1 MTQKQRYNLKEA
13 YGILV
18 DAIRAMPKLK
28 KEAAAG
34 VLDQA
39 FKERIMLAVTEVNGC
54 AMCSYAHTQM
64 ALEAGL
70 SSEEISGLL
79 TGVMHHVPEDEAAA
93 ILFAQHYADSR
104 GKPSPKAQAIIYQT
118 YGKAKADAIMHA
130 IHVIM
135 AGNVYGIAFGSLK
148 GRITHK
154 GIDSRSSLGYEI
166 TLLLSLILY
175 LPVGLVHALLT
186 SKAS

>member
-1 MTQKQRYNLKEA
+1 MTQKHRYNLKEA
-13 YGILV
+13 YGILAE
-18 DAIRAMPKLK
+18 AIRAMPKLK
-28 KEAAAG
+28 KEVAAG
-34 VLDQA
+34 LLDQP

-79 TGVMHHVPEDEAAA
+79 SGVMHHVPEDEAAA
-93 ILFAQHYADSR
+93 VLFAQHYADSR
-104 GKPSPKAQAIIYQT
+104 GKPSPKAQAVLNQT
-118 YGKAKADAIMHA
+118 YGKAKADAITHA

-135 AGNVYGIAFGSLK
+135 AGNVYGMAFGSLK

-154 GIDSRSSLGYEI
+154 GTDSRSSLGYEI
-166 TLLLSLILY
+166 ILLFSLILY

-186 SKAS
+186 GKAS

>member
-1 MTQKQRYNLKEA
+1 MYKRQ
-13 YGILV
+13 

-70 SSEEISGLL
+70 SSEDVYKRQDMDTIYLL
-79 TGVMHHVPEDEAAA
+79 HGAMEEPSVLLSKSTLSE
-93 ILFAQHYADSR
+93 LADH
-104 GKPSPKAQAIIYQT
+104 YQT
-118 YGKAKADAIMHA
+118 AVILPAMGNGFYVDAAHEFLCNEL
-130 IHVIM
+130 VK
-135 AGNVYGIAFGSLK
+135 YCLLY
-148 GRITHK
+148 T
-154 GIDSRSSLGYEI
+154 SRC
-166 TLLLSLILY
+166 
-175 LPVGLVHALLT
+175 V
-186 SKAS
+186 

>member
-54 AMCSYAHTQM
+54 AMWSYSHTQM
-64 ALEAGL
+64 GLQAGL
-70 SSEEISGLL
+70 SS
-79 TGVMHHVPEDEAAA
+79 
-93 ILFAQHYADSR
+93 
-104 GKPSPKAQAIIYQT
+104 
-118 YGKAKADAIMHA
+118 
-130 IHVIM
+130 
-135 AGNVYGIAFGSLK
+135 
-148 GRITHK
+148 
-154 GIDSRSSLGYEI
+154 
-166 TLLLSLILY
+166 
-175 LPVGLVHALLT
+175 
-186 SKAS
+186 

>member
-130 IHVIM
+130 IHVI
-135 AGNVYGIAFGSLK
+135 IAFGSLK